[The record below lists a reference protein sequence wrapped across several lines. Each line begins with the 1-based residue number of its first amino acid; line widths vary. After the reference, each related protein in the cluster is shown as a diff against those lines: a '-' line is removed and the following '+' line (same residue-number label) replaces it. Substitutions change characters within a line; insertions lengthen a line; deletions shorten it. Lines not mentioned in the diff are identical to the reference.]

1 MKLTEKEKEDLQIW
15 LRWGRIGTGR
25 SYEEEVER
33 ARKIEAAHSAT
44 ERETK

>member
-25 SYEEEVER
+25 TYEQEVER
-33 ARKIEAAHSAT
+33 ARKIEAVQTAGQ
-44 ERETK
+44 RE